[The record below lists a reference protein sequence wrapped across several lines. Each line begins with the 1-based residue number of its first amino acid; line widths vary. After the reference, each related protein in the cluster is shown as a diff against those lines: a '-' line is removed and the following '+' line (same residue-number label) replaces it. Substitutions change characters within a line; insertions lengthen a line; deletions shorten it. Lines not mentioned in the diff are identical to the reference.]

1 VAPLTVL
8 VTAVGAPGAAAL
20 IRALRENGEREV
32 RLIGTDMNELSIGRF
47 QCDRFALTPA
57 GSDPGFAATVLEVAE
72 REDATV
78 VLPESSNEVL
88 ALAEAKANFEARG
101 IALLVSSPDAIR
113 RSNDKAAF
121 YALLD
126 ELGAPVPAWR
136 RVRGASEVEAAA
148 RELGYPERPVCM
160 KPAIAKG
167 ARGFRIIDPSVDR
180 THQLLRERP
189 GALAMRLEEIVELL
203 PEDVGED
210 LLVMELA
217 RGKEGAIDGIAAGG
231 EILLGHPKTREAIRA
246 GLAMYWETFLDEG
259 RMEVA
264 RRIVGALGLDHF
276 WSINLVGD
284 LVIELNP
291 RISTIVYQEDLNMPW
306 LGVKHALGE
315 ISADELRA
323 LTARVRP
330 TRRALRYFDQ
340 VEWDD

>member
-20 IRALRENGEREV
+20 LRALRENGEREV
-32 RLIGTDMNELSIGRF
+32 RLVGTDMNELSIGRF
-47 QCDRFALTPA
+47 HCDAFALTPP
-57 GSDPGFAATVLEVAE
+57 GSDQGFAGTVLEVAE
-72 REDATV
+72 REGATV

-88 ALAEAKANFEARG
+88 ALAEAKAEFDARG
-101 IALLVSSPDAIR
+101 IALLVSDPDAIR
-113 RSNDKAAF
+113 RSNDKAAL

-136 RVRGASEVEAAA
+136 RVRGASDVEAAA
-148 RELGYPERPVCM
+148 RELGYPERAVCM
-160 KPAIAKG
+160 KPAVAKG
-167 ARGFRIIDPSVDR
+167 ARGFRIIDPDVDR
-180 THQLLRERP
+180 THQLLHERP

-203 PEDVGED
+203 PEDAGED

-217 RGKEGAIDGIAAGG
+217 RGKEGAVDGIAANG

-246 GLAMYWETFLDEG
+246 GLAMYWETFVDEG
-259 RMEVA
+259 RMDVA
-264 RRIVGALGLDHF
+264 RKIVGALGLDHF
-276 WSINLVGD
+276 WSLNLVGD

-323 LTARVRP
+323 LNARVRP

-340 VEWDD
+340 VEWDE